1 MPRELIL
8 PKNPNLNAPRTFNRP
23 HAVGVKAD
31 GLVFLSGMTSI
42 DAATGERKQGTM
54 AVETATVLDNMAA
67 LLADAGSSPANVLK
81 VHVFLHSLL
90 ELEAFNATYAR
101 FFPDAPPAR
110 NVSGVVLNAGMKVEI
125 DCVALADGAATPPR
139 ARSMIEP
146 KNPMLNNSR
155 RGNRPHSPGVRA
167 GNLIFVSG
175 MVPLDPAT
183 GESSPGPIA
192 EQIHTVLTNM
202 AHLLESNGSAL
213 DRVVKLNV
221 SMANMLE
228 SDAFYRIMP
237 KYFPD
242 NPPACTVVGMQLSF
256 GNGVEIECVALA

>member
-1 MPRELIL
+1 MSRELIL
-8 PKNPNLNAPRTFNRP
+8 PKNPNLNAPRNFNRP
-23 HAVGVKAD
+23 HAAGVKAD
-31 GLVFLSGMTSI
+31 GLIFLSGMTSI

-54 AVETATVLDNMAA
+54 AVETATVLENLSEM
-67 LLADAGSSPANVLK
+67 LTDAGSSLANVLK

-90 ELEAFNATYAR
+90 EMEAFNSVYAK

-110 NVSGVVLNAGMKVEI
+110 NVSGVVLNAGMKVEL
-125 DCVALADGAATPPR
+125 DCVALADGPTTP
-139 ARSMIEP
+139 ARTRSTIEP

-155 RGNRPHSPGVRA
+155 RSNRPHSPGVRV

-175 MVPLDPAT
+175 MVPLDPGT
-183 GESSPGPIA
+183 GESRPGPIS

-237 KYFPD
+237 KYFPE

>member
-23 HAVGVKAD
+23 HAAGVKAD
-31 GLVFLSGMTSI
+31 GLIFLSGMTST
-42 DAATGERKQGTM
+42 DPATGERRQGTM
-54 AVETATVLDNMAA
+54 AVETTTVLDNMAE
-67 LLADAGSSPANVLK
+67 LLADAGSSLANVLK

-90 ELEAFNATYAR
+90 EMEAFNATYAK
-101 FFPDAPPAR
+101 FFADAPPAR
-110 NVSGVVLNAGMKVEI
+110 NISGVVLNSGMKVEI
-125 DCVALADGAATPPR
+125 DCVALADGAATPAR
-139 ARSMIEP
+139 ARSTIEP

-175 MVPLDPAT
+175 MVPIDPAT
-183 GESSPGPIA
+183 GEIRPGPIS

-202 AHLLESNGSAL
+202 EHLLESNGSAL

-221 SMANMLE
+221 TMANMLE
-228 SDAFYRIMP
+228 SDAFYRILP
-237 KYFPD
+237 KYFPKD
-242 NPPACTVVGMQLSF
+242 PPACTVVGMQLSF

>member
-8 PKNPNLNAPRTFNRP
+8 PKNPNLNAPRNFNRP

-31 GLVFLSGMTSI
+31 GLIFLSGMTSI
-42 DAATGERKQGTM
+42 DPATGERRQGTM
-54 AVETATVLDNMAA
+54 ALETTTVLENMAA
-67 LLADAGSSPANVLK
+67 MLADAGSSLANVVK
-81 VHVFLHSLL
+81 VHVFLHSML
-90 ELEAFNATYAR
+90 EMEAFNAVYAK

-125 DCVALADGAATPPR
+125 DCVAVSDGPATPAR
-139 ARSMIEP
+139 ARSTIEP

-175 MVPLDPAT
+175 MVPIDPAT
-183 GESSPGPIA
+183 GEGNPGPIS
-192 EQIHTVLTNM
+192 EQIHTVLSNM
-202 AHLLESNGSAL
+202 RHLLESNGSGL
-213 DRVVKLNV
+213 DRVLKLNV

-228 SDAFYRIMP
+228 SEAFYRIMP
-237 KYFPD
+237 KYFPE
-242 NPPACTVVGMQLSF
+242 NPPACTMVGMQLSF
-256 GNGVEIECVALA
+256 GNGVEIECVAQA

>member
-1 MPRELIL
+1 MSRELIL
-8 PKNPNLNAPRTFNRP
+8 PKNPNLNATRNFGRP

-42 DAATGERKQGTM
+42 DPATGERKQGTM
-54 AVETATVLDNMAA
+54 AVETATVLTNLDEI
-67 LLADAGSSPANVLK
+67 LKDAGSSLANVLK

-90 ELEAFNATYAR
+90 EMEAFNAAYAK

-110 NVSGVVLNAGMKVEI
+110 NISGVVLNSGMKVEI
-125 DCVALADGAATPPR
+125 DCIALADAGPAPVR
-139 ARSMIEP
+139 ERSTIEP

-155 RGNRPHSPGVRA
+155 RSNRPHSPGVRA
-167 GNLIFVSG
+167 GDLVFVSG
-175 MVPLDPAT
+175 MVPLDPET
-183 GESSPGPIA
+183 GESRPGPIS
-192 EQIHTVLTNM
+192 EQIHTVFTNM
-202 AHLLESNGSAL
+202 EHLLESNGSAL

-228 SDAFYRIMP
+228 ADALYRILP
-237 KYFPD
+237 RYFPD

-256 GNGVEIECVALA
+256 GHGVEIECVALA